1 MDSTLRMVFTGE
13 GITAMKRLC
22 SFTVMVLVVFLW
34 TGLVQAQVEVHYDKG
49 TVDWSE
55 RIVSAVGMGVPRE
68 GASRA
73 QGKVLARRAAI
84 VSAQREL
91 LGIIKGMSIDSETL
105 ISEGI
110 TMKSQILTTI
120 QGHLKG
126 AVIIDERFTEGIYEV
141 EMALSLGGVHKAVLP
156 MVHTEEEIEEV
167 EEEAE
172 VYIEAEK
179 KMKEEDPDYTLD
191 DLYETITE
199 EEIEADLDYSSI
211 IVDCRGL
218 GVKSTIYPRL
228 LSESGEVVYGT
239 GMFDEAFSMRVGPV
253 GYVTDLNQ
261 ATHLKRA
268 GRKPKPF
275 FLKAVGVEGKYG
287 CDPVISDKDAE
298 KIKGID
304 GLNHILDKARVI
316 FVVDPLE

>member
-1 MDSTLRMVFTGE
+1 
-13 GITAMKRLC
+13 MKRLLII
-22 SFTVMVLVVFLW
+22 SSILLVLVLFAGA
-34 TGLVQAQVEVHYDKG
+34 TGAQVAVKYDKG

-126 AVIIDERFTEGIYEV
+126 AVIIDEGFAEGIYEV
-141 EMALSLGGVHKAVLP
+141 EMALSLGDVHGAVLP
-156 MVHTEEEIEEV
+156 VVHTDEETEEI

-179 KMKEEDPDYTLD
+179 KMKEEKEEEGLDYTLD

-199 EEIEADLDYSSI
+199 AEIEADLDYSSI

-239 GMFDEAFSMRVGPV
+239 GMFDEAFCMRVGPV
-253 GYVTDLNQ
+253 GYVTNLNQ

-287 CDPVISDKDAE
+287 CDPVISEKDAE